1 MAISVFPCVPVW
13 PSALN
18 VSVLLPSSR
27 LKLLMVEE
35 LFTSTWRLFP
45 PSITDWT
52 FSCSPMLT
60 PPPISVAPFTCRVL
74 TAVLNAERS
83 LSNSVAGAIYIADIH
98 LASVWITTIFTFD
111 ATPAFVHSTVIS
123 DAATPLT
130 CLLPVNG
137 SRQVSGVAASEITVE
152 CTNAGVASK
161 VKMVVIQTDARWI
174 SAMYMAPATEFD
186 SDLSAFNTAVSTLQV
201 NGATDIGG
209 GGVNIGLQL

>member
-60 PPPISVAPFTCRVL
+60 PPPPISVAPFTCRVL

-83 LSNSVAGAIYIADIH
+83 LSNSAAGAIYIADIH

-130 CLLPVNG
+130 CLLLVDGVPHVELVSVENDDG
-137 SRQVSGVAASEITVE
+137 SVG
-152 CTNAGVASK
+152 
-161 VKMVVIQTDARWI
+161 
-174 SAMYMAPATEFD
+174 
-186 SDLSAFNTAVSTLQV
+186 
-201 NGATDIGG
+201 
-209 GGVNIGLQL
+209 

>member
-1 MAISVFPCVPVW
+1 MGISVFPCVPVW

-18 VSVLLPSSR
+18 VTVLLPSSS

-74 TAVLNAERS
+74 TAVLNADRS
-83 LSNSVAGAIYIADIH
+83 LSNSAEGAIYIADIH

-123 DAATPLT
+123 DAVTPLT
-130 CLLPVNG
+130 CVLPVNG
-137 SRQVSGVAASEITVE
+137 VPHVELVSVIDEGFVG
-152 CTNAGVASK
+152 C
-161 VKMVVIQTDARWI
+161 VVT
-174 SAMYMAPATEFD
+174 F
-186 SDLSAFNTAVSTLQV
+186 DLSLIVKIIIFVGVPPSIPP
-201 NGATDIGG
+201 GAAETISPVFKDMANPDHPSGKVI
-209 GGVNIGLQL
+209 LTPA